1 MIWSAEEV
9 PKGKPMTKTEF
20 QKKLDQ
26 ASKIVESWP
35 NWKKNSLQD
44 SFKSR
49 TSRPREPV
57 ELESEQTMKASAK
70 RTRE

>member
-1 MIWSAEEV
+1 
-9 PKGKPMTKTEF
+9 MTKTEF